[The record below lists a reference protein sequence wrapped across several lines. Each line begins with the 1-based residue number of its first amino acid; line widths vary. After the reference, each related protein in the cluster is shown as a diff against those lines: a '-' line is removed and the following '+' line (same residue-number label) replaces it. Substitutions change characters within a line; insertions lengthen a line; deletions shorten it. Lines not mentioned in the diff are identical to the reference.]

1 VGNALSWNSR
11 YENKLISTEAALHNL
26 KSGMRIF
33 LGTACGEPLTL
44 VEALVSG
51 QRHIEDAEI
60 FQLLPLGNA
69 PYLESKYSGR
79 FRHNSFFIGPPLRGA
94 IEEGRADYTP
104 IMLSDI
110 PRLIKQGIIKID
122 AALICVSPPDSHGYV
137 SLGVSV
143 DIVQTV
149 VQHAATVIA
158 EVNESMPRTLGD
170 CSFHVDQI
178 DHFVKGERPILEF
191 SFSEP
196 TEVQLK
202 VAENVARLV
211 EDGATIETGIG
222 IIPTT
227 VLNFLHDRRDLGV
240 HTEVMLD
247 AIVDLV
253 ESGVINNRKKTI
265 NQGRSIASF
274 CMGSR
279 KLYDFVHNNP
289 GVAFRPTDYVN
300 DPYVIA
306 QNDKMTGINVALEV
320 DITGQVAADSIGY
333 RFYSGIG
340 GQVDFIRG
348 AGKSKWGRPIICL
361 PSVTGDGSK
370 SRITPFLSEG
380 AGVVTTRGDVH
391 YVVTEYGIAYLH
403 GKSIRERVMSLI
415 QIAHPKYRE
424 ELLDFAKKHHYVDP
438 ETPMPPSYGKV
449 YPAEMEKRTKLID
462 GTDVLIRPLKPDD
475 EELLKQFF
483 YSLKDQSLYYRF
495 FTPGVRL
502 SRERKEPLKLLD
514 YDLHMAIGA
523 FVGEPGKETIVGVGN
538 YILDPATNTA
548 DLAFIVRDDWQHKK
562 LGTMLFNTIAGI
574 AISRDI
580 RGFTAEVLAQN
591 RPMMKILQDSGYVIR
606 THLEEAVYSI
616 SLTFERKMEKKL
628 GDETPLRGA

>member
-1 VGNALSWNSR
+1 MGNALTWKSR
-11 YENKLISTEAALHNL
+11 YENKLVTPDAALKNL
-26 KSGMRIF
+26 KPGMRIF

-51 QRHIEDAEI
+51 QRQIEDAEI

-69 PYLESKYSGR
+69 PYAEKKYSGR

-94 IEEGRADYTP
+94 IREGRADYTP

-110 PRLIKQGIIKID
+110 PRLIKHGRVKID
-122 AALICVSPPDSHGYV
+122 AALISVSPPDSHGYV

-143 DIVQTV
+143 DIVKTA
-149 VQHAATVIA
+149 VQHAGVVIA

-178 DHFVKGERPILEF
+178 DLFVKGERPILEF
-191 SFSEP
+191 SFPEP
-196 TEVQLK
+196 TEVQAK

-227 VLNFLHDRRDLGV
+227 VLKFLGDRRDLGI

-253 ESGVINNRKKTI
+253 EAGVITNSRKTI
-265 NQGRSIASF
+265 NQGKTVASF
-274 CMGSR
+274 CMGTR

-289 GVAFRPTDYVN
+289 GVEFHPTEYVN
-300 DPYVIA
+300 DPYIIA
-306 QNDKMTGINVALEV
+306 QNDKMAGINVALEV

-333 RFYSGIG
+333 TFYSGIG

-361 PSVTGDGSK
+361 PSVTSDGTK
-370 SRITPFLSEG
+370 SRIVPFLSEG

-403 GKSIRERVMSLI
+403 GKSIRERAMSLI
-415 QIAHPKYRE
+415 QIAHPKFRDE
-424 ELLDFAKKHHYVDP
+424 ILEFAKAHHYVDP
-438 ETPMPPSYGKV
+438 DTPMPPAYGKL
-449 YPAEMEKRTKLID
+449 YPAELERWAKMAD
-462 GTDVLIRPLKPDD
+462 GADVFIRPFKTAD
-475 EELLKQFF
+475 EEELKQFF
-483 YSLKDQSLYYRF
+483 YALKDQSLYYRF

-514 YDLHMAIGA
+514 YDIRMAVGA
-523 FVGEPGKETIVGVGN
+523 FVGELGKEEIVGVGN
-538 YILDPATNTA
+538 YILDPATSTA
-548 DLAFIVRDDWQHKK
+548 DLAFIVRDDQQHKK
-562 LGTMLFNTIAGI
+562 LGTLLFNTMTDIAM
-574 AISRDI
+574 SRGI
-580 RGFTAEVLAQN
+580 RGFTADVLAQN
-591 RPMMKILQDSGYVIR
+591 RPMMKILQDSGYVLK
-606 THLEEAVYSI
+606 THLEGGVYSI
-616 SLTFERKMEKKL
+616 ALTFERKMERKP
-628 GDETPLRGA
+628 DEEKPRRGT